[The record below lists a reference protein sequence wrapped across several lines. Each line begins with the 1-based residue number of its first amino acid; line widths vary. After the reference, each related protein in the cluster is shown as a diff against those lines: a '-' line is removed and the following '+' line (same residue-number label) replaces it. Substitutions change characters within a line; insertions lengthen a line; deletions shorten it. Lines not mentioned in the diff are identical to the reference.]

1 MSCTDEQ
8 LVSHILEHCRRII
21 KITKDSTYEAFCENV
36 TNQDA
41 VIRNIEVIG
50 EAAGNLSEEFAAA
63 HPEIALSMLRGMRN
77 FLAHQYFRADID
89 VIWQTC
95 REDIPGLYEQFLR
108 VKEKD
113 QL

>member
-8 LVSHILEHCRRII
+8 LAAHIVEHCRRILN
-21 KITKDSTYEAFCENV
+21 ITKDTTYEAFCGNV

-63 HPEIALSMLRGMRN
+63 HPEIPILILRGMRN

-108 VKEKD
+108 VTGKK
-113 QL
+113 LP